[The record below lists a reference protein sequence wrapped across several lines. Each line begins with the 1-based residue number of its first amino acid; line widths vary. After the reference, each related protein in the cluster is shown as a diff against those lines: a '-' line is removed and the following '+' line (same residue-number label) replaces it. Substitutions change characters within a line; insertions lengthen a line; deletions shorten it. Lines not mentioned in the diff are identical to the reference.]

1 MGARLA
7 DSAAAMAVGVA
18 AAVTPPV
25 QRAAAP
31 AGLAALTGL
40 AVVSQAATAELA
52 WPSQN
57 CCGKPAR
64 TSGVAAV
71 KGVPA
76 VRAPTTRGARRSE
89 RHPVLGG
96 DHQGRHFFKP

>member
-18 AAVTPPV
+18 DVAGAVAVAAATPPV
-25 QRAAAP
+25 QRAAAL

-40 AVVSQAATAELA
+40 AAAPQAATAELA
-52 WPSQN
+52 WTSQN
-57 CCGKPAR
+57 CCGRPAR
-64 TSGVAAV
+64 TSGVAAA

-76 VRAPTTRGARRSE
+76 VRAPTTRRARRS
-89 RHPVLGG
+89 
-96 DHQGRHFFKP
+96 